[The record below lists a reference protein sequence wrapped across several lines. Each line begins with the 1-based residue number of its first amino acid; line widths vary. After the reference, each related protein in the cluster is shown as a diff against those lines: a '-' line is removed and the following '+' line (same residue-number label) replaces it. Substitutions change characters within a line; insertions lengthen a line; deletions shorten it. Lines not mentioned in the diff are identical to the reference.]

1 MVTRTLRCMSLSTLL
16 RSCAAGLLLV
26 PLSLGAADVE
36 RTGGPFVPTPQAV
49 VDAMLDLAK
58 VTADDFVVD
67 LGSGDGRIVLTAALR
82 YSARGMGVDID
93 PELVDR
99 SNNEAEKRGIGDRIK
114 FVQQDVMQANVG
126 EASVLTLYL
135 LPGMMH
141 NLQSKLASELRPGT
155 RIVSHDFS
163 FGDWKADREV
173 TIDIPEKYGQP
184 GQWKSTLYYWRVPA
198 RIKGAWQMNLKG
210 SALHD
215 VQLAL
220 DQRYQ
225 VVDGAATTEGVRTPI
240 SEGNIM
246 LIDSTDNTIDHE
258 KEFGVYE
265 GLDGLADIN
274 VVLRAEFDTFNEA
287 FAEAIRIFEN
297 ELFEGERKLVL
308 IMRGDEVVWD
318 CSEGQIGDPEV
329 IDMQVQLRH

>member
-1 MVTRTLRCMSLSTLL
+1 MRSADGAGTFVSRLRDNPYFILRPVMVTRTPRCISLSTLL

-198 RIKGAWQMNLKG
+198 RIKGAWQMNLKD

-240 SEGNIM
+240 SAAKVEA
-246 LIDSTDNTIDHE
+246 DHV
-258 KEFGVYE
+258 EFKVVLPDGVYDFHGVVQGDRMHGE
-265 GLDGLADIN
+265 ATHDGQ
-274 VVLRAEFDTFNEA
+274 VVNWTAQRVNASHA
-287 FAEAIRIFEN
+287 
-297 ELFEGERKLVL
+297 K
-308 IMRGDEVVWD
+308 
-318 CSEGQIGDPEV
+318 
-329 IDMQVQLRH
+329 